1 MLVHVVL
8 FDFKDFVGEA
18 QREEILEKARKTLS
32 ALPGVQHLLVGKN
45 IKEGAQYSYALSMY
59 FDNQEA
65 LETYRVHPDH
75 AHFRDEEFFPF
86 LEKVEGLDYA
96 D

>member
-1 MLVHVVL
+1 MLIHMVL
-8 FDFKDFVGEA
+8 FDFKEFVGET
-18 QREEILEKARKTLS
+18 QREEILENARKKLS

-45 IKEGAQYSYALSMY
+45 IKVGAPYGYALSMY
-59 FDNQEA
+59 FPDVEA
-65 LETYRVHPDH
+65 LEAYRVHPDH